1 MRRGPHLACC
11 RLDRAGW
18 RQLRVHYGA
27 DGGGPGEDLDGRS
40 VEGRSGVTS
49 SHYLHTFSTS
59 SPHLLHP
66 PCIGVTLVSDGR
78 LRRTV
83 RAVCSRCLTFALND
97 EAAKGAVRAVVT
109 AGAVYDPPQDLLA
122 IADPSYAR
130 ARLLR
135 YSPHDPQA
143 SIGRYCSLNDASYLV
158 TGGNH
163 HREYVSTCLF
173 YWTMGAGPKTYSD
186 SNGPIVIGNDVWSGF
201 GSMVM
206 SGVRVG
212 DGAIIAA
219 GAVVTKHVEPYS
231 IVGGVPARHIDYR
244 FDEPTR
250 SALLR
255 IQWWNWPESENS
267 SAY

>member
-1 MRRGPHLACC
+1 MA
-11 RLDRAGW
+11 
-18 RQLRVHYGA
+18 
-27 DGGGPGEDLDGRS
+27 
-40 VEGRSGVTS
+40 
-49 SHYLHTFSTS
+49 LH
-59 SPHLLHP
+59 
-66 PCIGVTLVSDGR
+66 
-78 LRRTV
+78 
-83 RAVCSRCLTFALND
+83 D
-97 EAAKGAVRAVVT
+97 EAAKAAVRAVVT
-109 AGAVYDPPQDLLA
+109 ASAVYDPPQDLVA
-122 IADPSYAR
+122 IADPSYAP

-163 HREYVSTCLF
+163 HREHVSTCLF
-173 YWTMGAGPKTYSD
+173 YFTMGAGPETYSD

-219 GAVVTKHVEPYS
+219 GAVVTKDVEPYS

-255 IQWWNWPESENS
+255 IQWWNWTESKIRAHVEQLASPEVAAFVSGHDPAGPRTTCAGCGDGED
-267 SAY
+267 AHPRIRTPV